1 MFPTQNLHVK
11 EMARLITPRAL
22 KALQPRIEA
31 LVDRLL
37 DAAAERGRLDMID
50 DFAAA
55 IPVQLIGDLLGIPLP
70 GRKSRS
76 GRGAP
81 NLVHAGVTWTAG

>member
-1 MFPTQNLHVK
+1 MFNDPPYHTRVRKLL
-11 EMARLITPRAL
+11 APAFAPRAL

-37 DAAAERGRLDMID
+37 DRAAERRSFDLID

-55 IPVQLIGDLLGIPLP
+55 IPV
-70 GRKSRS
+70 R
-76 GRGAP
+76 
-81 NLVHAGVTWTAG
+81 